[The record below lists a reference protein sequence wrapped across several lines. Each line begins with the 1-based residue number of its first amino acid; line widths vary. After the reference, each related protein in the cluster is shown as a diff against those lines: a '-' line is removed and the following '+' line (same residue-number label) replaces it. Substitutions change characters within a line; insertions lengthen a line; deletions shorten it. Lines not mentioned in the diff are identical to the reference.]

1 MKRLIVA
8 LALLG
13 TLSQC
18 AQNVAPSQVQ
28 GRLNE
33 AFSLQPDQTAQVG
46 GQTDGSGP
54 GPDGALVVRV
64 LSAKDERCPSW
75 ANCVSPGSA
84 QTTVLVSQG
93 ASVSDTLQLC
103 LGLCDYTASLKETD
117 QVRFSLGADAYVLHL
132 KSIDSREKQGQPA
145 VVERV
150 TLLLEKK

>member
-18 AQNVAPSQVQ
+18 ARDVTPSRVQ

-33 AFSLQPDQTAQVG
+33 TLSLQPDQTAQLG
-46 GQTDGSGP
+46 GQSDGSGAN
-54 GPDGALVVRV
+54 GALAVRV

-84 QTTVLVSQG
+84 GATVLVSQG
-93 ASVSDTLQLC
+93 TAASDTLQLC
-103 LGLCDYTASLKETD
+103 LGLCDFTASLKETD
-117 QVRFSLGADAYVLHL
+117 QVSFNLGADAYVLHL
-132 KSIDSREKQGQPA
+132 ESIHSREKPGQPTA
-145 VVERV
+145 VERV
-150 TLLLEKK
+150 NLLLEKK

>member
-18 AQNVAPSQVQ
+18 ARDVAPSRVQ

-33 AFSLQPDQTAQVG
+33 PFSLQPAQVG
-46 GQTDGSGP
+46 GQTDGAGP
-54 GPDGALVVRV
+54 AGDLVVRV
-64 LSAKDERCPSW
+64 LSVRDERCPSW
-75 ANCVSPGSA
+75 VVCVSPGTA
-84 QTTVLVSQG
+84 KATVLVSRG

-103 LGLCDYTASLKETD
+103 LGLCDYTASPKVTD
-117 QVRFSLGADAYVLHL
+117 QVRFNLGADAYVLHL
-132 KSIDSREKQGQPA
+132 KSIESREKQGQPA

-150 TLLLEKK
+150 TLLLENK